1 MALALSKMEYSI
13 EQIKGGLDKLPR
25 EQKLSF
31 LESLR
36 KERNWFRDNKS
47 WTQITKPELRRLNL
61 VEKQI
66 ELLEKELGGVN

>member
-1 MALALSKMEYSI
+1 MALALSKMEYST
-13 EQIKGGLDKLPR
+13 EQIQGGLDRLPK
-25 EQKLSF
+25 EQKMTL

-36 KERNWFRDNKS
+36 KERNWFRDNKA

-66 ELLEKELGGVN
+66 KLLEKELIN